1 MYHKEWDH
9 NAMVPGIFEDFA
21 TEINAKIA
29 ERVAKRN
36 REIAKKLIAT
46 GKLTDEEIAST
57 LGLSLEDIAV
67 LRSQLG

>member
-21 TEINAKIA
+21 TEINAKID
-29 ERVAKRN
+29 ERA
-36 REIAKKLIAT
+36 REIAKKLIVI
-46 GKLTDEEIAST
+46 GKLTDEEIVSAS
-57 LGLSLEDIAV
+57 GLSLEDIAV